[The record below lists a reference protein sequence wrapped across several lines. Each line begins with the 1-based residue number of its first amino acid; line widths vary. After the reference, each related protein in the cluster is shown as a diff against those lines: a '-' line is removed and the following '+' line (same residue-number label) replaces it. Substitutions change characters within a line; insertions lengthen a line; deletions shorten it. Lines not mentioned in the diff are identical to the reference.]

1 MSLYILL
8 TSGNQIIACRKRRIK
23 CDEGRP
29 TCNNCIKSKRAC
41 EGYNQRVIFKDPI
54 GAHPFSGPFGPYG
67 YIHGPEHPLSQLAA
81 QQARSSARGPLPTIA
96 PRPPAFT
103 YHHQPPHGFP
113 NHVPYT
119 PGIPAQLPHVLPPGL
134 DPATS
139 PYPPPGAYTPPAP
152 LTPSNLATGYG
163 QTGPPFHAH
172 NLHPEGLPQYY
183 TPEGISTSGQY
194 ATLHPPNNQP
204 VPNDGPASAV
214 VPHDNPQDDLYDSID
229 EDASMSE
236 SDDGEHASK
245 SLMAPVIKAMHAWD
259 SRDASL
265 RSFSTFARSGTLGE
279 YMSSPNVS
287 ELKDHA
293 KRKLFEH
300 FMRVTGPSIS
310 LYERHP
316 FDPAERQM
324 ADSDSGADEGRNIW
338 SCETTLNQSA
348 PVNA

>member
-1 MSLYILL
+1 MLL

-67 YIHGPEHPLSQLAA
+67 YIHGAEHPLSQLAA

-96 PRPPAFT
+96 PRPPAFD

-113 NHVPYT
+113 NHAPYT
-119 PGIPAQLPHVLPPGL
+119 PGIPGQPPHVLPPGF
-134 DPATS
+134 DPTTS
-139 PYPPPGAYTPPAP
+139 PYPPPGAYTPQGP

-172 NLHPEGLPQYY
+172 NLPPEGLSQYY
-183 TPEGISTSGQY
+183 TPEGIPTSGQY
-194 ATLHPPNNQP
+194 ATLPPPNNQP
-204 VPNDGPASAV
+204 VPNDGPASAM
-214 VPHDNPQDDLYDSID
+214 VPHDHPQDDLYDSID

-236 SDDGEHASK
+236 SDDGEQASK
-245 SLMAPVIKAMHAWD
+245 SLMVPVVKAIHAWD

-265 RSFSTFARSGTLGE
+265 RSFSTFARNDALGE
-279 YMSSPNVS
+279 YMSSPNIS

-293 KRKLFEH
+293 KRKLFEQ
-300 FMRVTGPSIS
+300 FMRVTGPTMS

-316 FDPAERQM
+316 FDPAERRV
-324 ADSDSGADEGRNIW
+324 ADSNSGADEKSNIW
-338 SCETTLNQSA
+338 SCETTLNQ
-348 PVNA
+348 